1 MREQWASNLVVT
13 RGKIHTAQALPGFIA
28 VKEEKNVG
36 LITFHINGNQCE
48 IVSLNSLNEREGIGS
63 NLIDY
68 VCKVAKENK
77 CRRIW
82 IITTNDN
89 IEALRF
95 FQKRGFALV
104 TIHRNAIEESRRLK
118 PEIPSLGKHNI
129 PIRDEIELEMIL

>member
-1 MREQWASNLVVT
+1 MTDL
-13 RGKIHTAQALPGFIA
+13 
-28 VKEEKNVG
+28 
-36 LITFHINGNQCE
+36 E
-48 IVSLNSLNEREGIGS
+48 IS
-63 NLIDY
+63 
-68 VCKVAKENK
+68 
-77 CRRIW
+77 
-82 IITTNDN
+82 NDN